1 MRTPKRNASD
11 ENDMAEK
18 DNDSEFI
25 ARKEDLHELTQL
37 LDQEF
42 ARPEK
47 ERNYDRIERLLREY
61 ADVTD
66 FNKVE

>member
-1 MRTPKRNASD
+1 MRTPKRDVSD

-18 DNDSEFI
+18 DNYSEFI
-25 ARKEDLHELTQL
+25 ARKEDLHELNQL
-37 LDQEF
+37 LNQKF

-61 ADVTD
+61 ADVTGID
-66 FNKVE
+66 KVE